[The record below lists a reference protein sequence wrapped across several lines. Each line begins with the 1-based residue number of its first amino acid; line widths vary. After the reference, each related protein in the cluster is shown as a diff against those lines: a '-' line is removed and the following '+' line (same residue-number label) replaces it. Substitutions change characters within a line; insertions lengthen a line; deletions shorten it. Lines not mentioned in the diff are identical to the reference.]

1 MFGGDYLVKGTHGE
15 RMRFLSQQA
24 NKNDNNENGFGLFN
38 GGINLYIIAPLIGVL
53 KNRKA
58 EENTDGNQ
66 FKIFSDAFSNNR
78 RNVETV
84 YRLVLLSEK
93 NDLSNDEKI
102 NRAFKSD
109 ADPEMS
115 KANLNLFHSYMRG
128 GIDWLYERI
137 FDNSATIED
146 DYIANLLEMVEEF
159 SEEYGI
165 GDEI

>member
-1 MFGGDYLVKGTHGE
+1 
-15 RMRFLSQQA
+15 
-24 NKNDNNENGFGLFN
+24 
-38 GGINLYIIAPLIGVL
+38 VL